1 MPEEQ
6 SPDAV
11 DLQSGAK
18 SERAISSLLPP
29 WEEQYHK
36 YVIASRWLEQTGF
49 LDASLDA
56 SKDDLRTGEAFK
68 ALPAQ

>member
-11 DLQSGAK
+11 ELQSGAK

-29 WEEQYHK
+29 WKEQYHK
-36 YVIASRWLEQTGF
+36 YAIASGWPEQTGF
-49 LDASLDA
+49 LDAS
-56 SKDDLRTGEAFK
+56 KDDHRTGPQGAVDRESESE
-68 ALPAQ
+68 